1 MPQGKLIR
9 GRNGH
14 TPVKAKKITPLYPTT
29 ADCQGLKA
37 VPGAGFG
44 RFTTRRCKILR
55 LFRSPRSKQANT
67 FMWWLF
73 HPSSG
78 MAQSAAILSVSSEEQ
93 RDDVADR
100 LV

>member
-1 MPQGKLIR
+1 
-9 GRNGH
+9 
-14 TPVKAKKITPLYPTT
+14 
-29 ADCQGLKA
+29 
-37 VPGAGFG
+37 
-44 RFTTRRCKILR
+44 
-55 LFRSPRSKQANT
+55 
-67 FMWWLF
+67 MWWLF